1 MLFNMKFTLREDQ
14 VKVVSEVLTL
24 LQTPNAHPLVQLC
37 VGGGKTSAIA
47 STLIDEHFTL
57 QDNEIVVFLVHTEVL
72 ARQAYE
78 TFKKTLHNLNYE
90 VGIIGGAKLKKFQ
103 NFKAK
108 VQVAMKDTFKNNLP
122 RFKNEYKWVVKY
134 ALVDEMHNCGA
145 KQYRNLLEDLIKN
158 DNTRCIGLSAT
169 PERRDTQATYPF
181 RPEWTVIGLQNKDA
195 IALKVNAP
203 YRLYAPQV
211 YDSKDAKMKGEDF
224 DLQAMSDSEQK
235 KGDTSVLFN
244 PNIKKAFTL
253 LPKDIKIKGL
263 VFCIDTKHILTILS
277 LLENNGYKAS
287 AITGAM
293 NADQKDI
300 VLEKLKNGDIDFLVT
315 CNVLNEGFDLPEV
328 NVLICLRP
336 TTTPRI
342 FLQQYGRGARYIEGK
357 INHIFDFAGNHQ
369 TIGLPDEE
377 RAFSVRTLLLK
388 YQKGG
393 GGRSSGCGLMVCGK
407 CYVVIPII
415 ELTCPHC
422 GFLNVAKEQKY
433 SAEEVVLVK
442 ESLNQKLE
450 DARKALTQ
458 TISDSIEL
466 DKQQISIVEELE
478 ELINTNA
485 PKKTEC
491 MQICSSIATPEF
503 FKQCFTETLNKYIKD
518 ISKQSLAIDI
528 LKQTQSESGGYYNR
542 MDYERPLIAHCITCL
557 ENDIDNIKPV
567 FKNGYAYILPD
578 MVYTSINPDDYKTML
593 RSYVD
598 RAFKIRMELAKHIYE
613 CFIENKKTQI
623 KQTQVIMLKNNQTGE
638 ITPLDANDADCYFY
652 NPFVARRI
660 NHQVFL
666 YDLTDGREVR
676 IKIDNDIIEPSQIK
690 APADAGDCYT
700 IKKYKQYQIPPR
712 EFGTWIAT
720 TGFSYVDNSEYS
732 VVVKNQ

>member
-211 YDSKDAKMKGEDF
+211 YDSKNAKMKGEDF

-244 PNIKKAFTL
+244 PDIKKAFTL

-277 LLENNGYKAS
+277 LLENNGYRAS

-388 YQKGG
+388 YKKGG
-393 GGRSSGCGLMVCGK
+393 GGGGGCGLMVCGK

-442 ESLNQKLE
+442 ESLSQKLE
-450 DARKALTQ
+450 DARNALTQ

-466 DKQQISIVEELE
+466 DKQQISIIEQLE

-485 PKKTEC
+485 PKRTEC

-542 MDYERPLIAHCITCL
+542 MDYERPLIAHCIACL

-567 FKNGYAYILPD
+567 FKNGYAYILPIE
-578 MVYTSINPDDYKTML
+578 MVFTSINPDDYKTMI

-598 RAFKIRMELAKHIYE
+598 KAFKIRMELAKHIYE

-638 ITPLDANDADCYFY
+638 ITMLDDNDADCYFY
-652 NPFVARRI
+652 NPFVVRI
-660 NHQVFL
+660 TNHQVFL

-690 APADAGDCYT
+690 APAAGDCYT

>member
-24 LQTPNAHPLVQLC
+24 LQDPKAHPLVQLC

-211 YDSKDAKMKGEDF
+211 YDSKNAKMKGEDF

-244 PNIKKAFTL
+244 PDIKKAFTL

-377 RAFSVRTLLLK
+377 RVFSVRTLLLK
-388 YQKGG
+388 YKKGG
-393 GGRSSGCGLMVCGK
+393 GGGGGCGLMVCGK

-442 ESLNQKLE
+442 ESLNQKIE

-485 PKKTEC
+485 PKRTEC

-528 LKQTQSESGGYYNR
+528 LKQTKSESGAYYDSMN
-542 MDYERPLIAHCITCL
+542 YERPLIAHCIACL

-567 FKNGYAYILPD
+567 FKNGYTNMLPIE
-578 MVYTSINPDDYKTML
+578 MVTSTNPDDYKTML

-598 RAFKIRMELAKHIYE
+598 KAFKIRMERAKNIYE

-623 KQTQVIMLKNNQTGE
+623 KKTQVIMLKNNQTGE
-638 ITPLDANDADCYFY
+638 ITPLDANDANCYFY

-676 IKIDNDIIEPSQIK
+676 VKIDNDIIEPSQIK
-690 APADAGDCYT
+690 APAYPSDYYT
-700 IKKYKQYQIPPR
+700 IKKYKQYQIPDS

-732 VVVKNQ
+732 VVVKEC

>member
-1 MLFNMKFTLREDQ
+1 MKFTLREDQ

-24 LQTPNAHPLVQLC
+24 LQDPKAHPLVQLC

-57 QDNEIVVFLVHTEVL
+57 KDNEIVVFLVHTEVL

-244 PNIKKAFTL
+244 PDIKKAFTL

-263 VFCIDTKHILTILS
+263 VFCIDTQHILAILS

-388 YQKGG
+388 YKKGG
-393 GGRSSGCGLMVCGK
+393 GGRSGGCGLMVCGK

-442 ESLNQKLE
+442 ESVNQKLD

-466 DKQQISIVEELE
+466 DKQQISIAEELAD
-478 ELINTNA
+478 LIHTNSPTA
-485 PKKTEC
+485 EKC
-491 MQICSSIATPEF
+491 MQVCSDVATPEF
-503 FKQCFTETLNKYIKD
+503 FKQCFTQTLNKYIKD
-518 ISKQSLAIDI
+518 ISKQSVAINI
-528 LKQTQSESGGYYNR
+528 LKQTQSESGGGFHCL
-542 MDYERPLIAHCITCL
+542 DYERPLIQHCIACL
-557 ENDIDNIKPV
+557 ENDINNIKPV
-567 FKNGYAYILPD
+567 FNNGYSYMLQD
-578 MVYTSINPDDYKTML
+578 MVFTSINPDDYKAML

-598 RAFKIRMELAKHIYE
+598 KAFKVRMERAKGIYE
-613 CFIENKKTQI
+613 TFIENKKTQI

-638 ITPLDANDADCYFY
+638 ITTLDDNNAVYYLY
-652 NPFVARRI
+652 NPFVVRRI

-666 YDLTDGREVR
+666 YDLTDGREIR

-690 APADAGDCYT
+690 APACFGDCYT

-720 TGFSYVDNSEYS
+720 NGFSYVDNSEYS

>member
-1 MLFNMKFTLREDQ
+1 MKFTLREDQ

-211 YDSKDAKMKGEDF
+211 YDSKNAKMKGEDF

-244 PNIKKAFTL
+244 PDIKKAFTL

-287 AITGAM
+287 AITGYM
-293 NADQKDI
+293 NADKKDI

-388 YQKGG
+388 YKKGG
-393 GGRSSGCGLMVCGK
+393 GGGGGCGLMVCGK

-442 ESLNQKLE
+442 ESLTQKLE

-466 DKQQISIVEELE
+466 DKQQISIIEQLE

-485 PKKTEC
+485 PTKTEC
-491 MQICSSIATPEF
+491 MQICSGIATPEF

-528 LKQTQSESGGYYNR
+528 LKQTKSESGAYYDSMN
-542 MDYERPLIAHCITCL
+542 YERPLIAHCIACL
-557 ENDIDNIKPV
+557 ENNIDNIKPV
-567 FKNGYAYILPD
+567 FNNGYAYILPD
-578 MVYTSINPDDYKTML
+578 MVFTSINPDDYKTML

-598 RAFKIRMELAKHIYE
+598 KAFKVRMERAKNIYQT
-613 CFIENKKTQI
+613 FIEKKKTQI
-623 KQTQVIMLKNNQTGE
+623 KLIKVIMLKNNQTGE
-638 ITPLDANDADCYFY
+638 ITTLDYPDNYYLY
-652 NPFVARRI
+652 NPFVVIII
-660 NHQVFL
+660 NHKVFI

-690 APADAGDCYT
+690 APAAGDCYT